1 MANIKFVASPSDS
14 TKRVYAF
21 GNTNLFQG
29 GVEFTIV
36 SAIVGNYIVDGEE
49 TKNAATRQ
57 QVVFKTSLGDDPD
70 AFLPLSRILRGK
82 RVVYGADG
90 LAKTVRL
97 APFGDDLRAFLVEQL
112 GLDDQGCFNAD
123 PQKVADTAASWF
135 SGKTVQCIDCT
146 GFAKDPETGRLLPG
160 APCAQFKIKEAQP
173 S

>member
-1 MANIKFVASPSDS
+1 MANIKFVASASDS
-14 TKRVYAF
+14 SKRVYAF
-21 GNTNLFQG
+21 GSTNLFQG

-36 SAIVGNYIVDGEE
+36 SAIVGNYTIDGSE

-57 QVVFKTSLGDDPD
+57 QVVFKTSLGNDPD
-70 AFLPLSRILRGK
+70 ALLPLSRILRGK

-97 APFGDDLRAFLVEQL
+97 APFGDELRSYLVEQL

-123 PQKVADTAASWF
+123 PQKVADTALQWF
-135 SGKTVQCIDCT
+135 QGKTVQCVDCT

-160 APCAQFKIKEAQP
+160 SPCAQFKIKGAE
-173 S
+173 

>member
-1 MANIKFVASPSDS
+1 MANIKFVASASDS
-14 TKRVYAF
+14 SKRVYAF
-21 GNTNLFQG
+21 GSTNLFQG

-36 SAIVGNYIVDGEE
+36 SAIVGNYTIDGSE

-57 QVVFKTSLGDDPD
+57 QVVFKTSLGNDPD
-70 AFLPLSRILRGK
+70 ALLPLSRILRGK

-97 APFGDDLRAFLVEQL
+97 APFGDELRSYLVEQL

-123 PQKVADTAASWF
+123 PQKVADTAMQWF
-135 SGKTVQCIDCT
+135 QGKTVQCVDCT

-160 APCAQFKIKEAQP
+160 SPCAQFKIKGAE
-173 S
+173 

>member
-1 MANIKFVASPSDS
+1 MANIKFVAGASNSN
-14 TKRVYAF
+14 KRVYAF

-36 SAIVGNYIVDGEE
+36 SALVGNYTVDGTE

-57 QVVFKTSLGDDPD
+57 QVVFQTSLSTDPD
-70 AFLPLSRILRGK
+70 GLLPLNRLLRGK

-97 APFGDDLRAFLVEQL
+97 APFGDELRSYLIEKL

-123 PQKVADTAASWF
+123 PQKVADTALQWF
-135 SGKTVQCIDCT
+135 QGKTVQCVDCT

-160 APCAQFKIKEAQP
+160 SPCAQFTIKGA
-173 S
+173 